1 MGVPIIGF
9 SNTSLIN
16 CNTQYNN
23 MADKKDFQFRVTTKT
38 LLEEGNPVW
47 QDDQD
52 FIKLYNEIQYI
63 SLVSPYRCFFL
74 YQFAKSANSLSG
86 QFAQVGVYQGGSAKL
101 IQTVKSKKKN
111 FYLFDTFSGLPKHD
125 PKIDGYPRG
134 KFSDTT
140 IEKIEQL
147 FSEDPTVKI
156 IPGLFPDSS
165 KQITKEKF
173 AFVYIDV
180 DLYKSNYDAFNFFY
194 NRMVPGGIIV
204 FDDYGWRFCRGIKK
218 SIHDFLN
225 KSGAKETP
233 IITTKYQC
241 VLIKS

>member
-1 MGVPIIGF
+1 
-9 SNTSLIN
+9 
-16 CNTQYNN
+16 
-23 MADKKDFQFRVTTKT
+23 MADKKDFQFRVTMKT

-52 FIKLYNEIQYI
+52 FIKLYNEIQDI

-74 YQFAKSANSLSG
+74 YQFTKNANSLSG

-101 IQTVKSKKKN
+101 IQTVKSKKKS
-111 FYLFDTFSGLPKHD
+111 FYLFDTFSGLPEHN
-125 PKIDGYPRG
+125 PKIDDYLQG

-147 FSEDPTVKI
+147 FSKDPDVKI
-156 IPGLFPDSS
+156 IPGIFPDSA
-165 KQITKEKF
+165 KQITREKF

-180 DLYKSNYDAFNFFY
+180 DLYKSNYDALNFFY
-194 NRMVPGGIIV
+194 NRMVPGGIII
-204 FDDYGWRFCRGIKK
+204 FDDYGWRFCQGIKK
-218 SIHDFLN
+218 SIHDFLK